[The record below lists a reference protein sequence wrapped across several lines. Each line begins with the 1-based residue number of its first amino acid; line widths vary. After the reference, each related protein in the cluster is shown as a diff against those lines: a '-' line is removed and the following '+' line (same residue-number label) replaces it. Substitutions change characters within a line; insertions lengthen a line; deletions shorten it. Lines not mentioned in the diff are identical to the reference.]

1 MQPPL
6 TASQVAAPE
15 EDSVATNARPSQG
28 TIIPKPG
35 TIRGAPLTQVS
46 IPIPRPSVSP
56 SHVPPIIRE
65 TPVVN
70 PTSREPKN
78 TPAAASQRNSEVIRQ
93 IAVPVER
100 PSPAPSP
107 VPGPAAESDDQ
118 RAAKRRRIST
128 ANEDAIAEAAETR
141 TPGQDSCVDTE
152 ADAPSSSAM
161 VGPEPPSQI
170 YSQPIRQSIESAQPA
185 KIKKPRISKQAKA
198 KKRALRDEAA
208 SIVADAIGERP
219 RKRKKTTKVHSQKQA
234 ETMGTQQVLEEPA
247 VEESGGPMKKRKPKK
262 KYKKRES
269 TPEGAEDIQI
279 VPDQVTMSEL
289 TGNVRTGRRSSRDK
303 ELQILQEAE
312 KDKKK
317 LARKKAREGNTEEPA
332 PGNEEPVE
340 TAEERLERLA
350 QERRRSASLERAA
363 PRTVIIDGQIQLDEA
378 SLVIDRHARAA
389 RDREVDVVDF
399 IEESELTRRVNS
411 NSWLK
416 VDRSGGWNE
425 ALTEQFYEG
434 LRMFGTDFHMIS
446 KMFPGR
452 TRHAVKLKFNKEEK
466 FNAWRIEST
475 LKGEKL
481 AVDMDE
487 YSKLTNTVFSDPKD
501 LDREMA
507 DDKKKIEEE
516 EAQAKAA
523 MEEAEKERA
532 DHAAREAAENREED
546 SAEESEGNGE
556 KTDYVT
562 MKMKRRMAKKKGK
575 ENYTKRK
582 SAPGASSGGVTS

>member
-1 MQPPL
+1 M
-6 TASQVAAPE
+6 
-15 EDSVATNARPSQG
+15 
-28 TIIPKPG
+28 
-35 TIRGAPLTQVS
+35 
-46 IPIPRPSVSP
+46 
-56 SHVPPIIRE
+56 
-65 TPVVN
+65 VN
-70 PTSREPKN
+70 PPNREPTN
-78 TPAAASQRNSEVIRQ
+78 TSAAASQRTPEVIRQ
-93 IAVPVER
+93 ITGTAER

-107 VPGPAAESDDQ
+107 VPRPGAESDEP

-128 ANEDAIAEAAETR
+128 AKEDAIAEAAESR
-141 TPGQDSCVDTE
+141 TPGEDACVDTE
-152 ADAPSSSAM
+152 ADAPSSSTM
-161 VGPEPPSQI
+161 PGPEPPSQI

-185 KIKKPRISKQAKA
+185 KSKKPRISKQAKA

-208 SIVADAIGERP
+208 SIVADAVGEHP
-219 RKRKKTTKVHSQKQA
+219 RKTKKTTKAHPQKQA
-234 ETMGTQQVLEEPA
+234 ETIRTQQRIG
-247 VEESGGPMKKRKPKK
+247 ESAAGRSGDPVKKRQTKK
-262 KYKKRES
+262 HKKRER

-279 VPDQVTMSEL
+279 VPTQVTMSEL
-289 TGNVRTGRRSSRDK
+289 TGNVRTGSRSSRDK
-303 ELQILQEAE
+303 ELQIMQEAD

-317 LARKKAREGNTEEPA
+317 LARKNAREGNTEEPA
-332 PGNEEPVE
+332 PGNEEPAE
-340 TAEERLERLA
+340 TAEERLKRLA
-350 QERRRSASLERAA
+350 QERRRSPSPDRAA

-389 RDREVDVVDF
+389 RDREVDDVDF
-399 IEESELTRRVNS
+399 IEENELTRRVNS
-411 NSWLK
+411 YSWLK

-466 FNAWRIEST
+466 RNAWRIEST

-481 AVDMDE
+481 AVDIDE
-487 YSKLTNTVFSDPKD
+487 YSRLTDTVFSDPKD

-532 DHAAREAAENREED
+532 DHAAREAAANREED
-546 SAEESEGNGE
+546 SAEESEGHAE

-562 MKMKRRMAKKKGK
+562 MKMKRRMQKKKGV
-575 ENYTKRK
+575 ENWRKRK
-582 SAPGASSGGVTS
+582 AAPGASSGGVTS

>member
-1 MQPPL
+1 M
-6 TASQVAAPE
+6 
-15 EDSVATNARPSQG
+15 
-28 TIIPKPG
+28 
-35 TIRGAPLTQVS
+35 
-46 IPIPRPSVSP
+46 
-56 SHVPPIIRE
+56 
-65 TPVVN
+65 
-70 PTSREPKN
+70 
-78 TPAAASQRNSEVIRQ
+78 
-93 IAVPVER
+93 
-100 PSPAPSP
+100 
-107 VPGPAAESDDQ
+107 
-118 RAAKRRRIST
+118 
-128 ANEDAIAEAAETR
+128 
-141 TPGQDSCVDTE
+141 
-152 ADAPSSSAM
+152 
-161 VGPEPPSQI
+161 
-170 YSQPIRQSIESAQPA
+170 
-185 KIKKPRISKQAKA
+185 
-198 KKRALRDEAA
+198 
-208 SIVADAIGERP
+208 
-219 RKRKKTTKVHSQKQA
+219 
-234 ETMGTQQVLEEPA
+234 
-247 VEESGGPMKKRKPKK
+247 
-262 KYKKRES
+262 
-269 TPEGAEDIQI
+269 
-279 VPDQVTMSEL
+279 
-289 TGNVRTGRRSSRDK
+289 
-303 ELQILQEAE
+303 QEAE

-332 PGNEEPVE
+332 PENEEPAE
-340 TAEERLERLA
+340 TAEGRLERLA
-350 QERRRSASLERAA
+350 QERRRSTSLERAA
-363 PRTVIIDGQIQLDEA
+363 PRTIIIDGQIQLDEA

-399 IEESELTRRVNS
+399 IDENELTRRVNS

-466 FNAWRIEST
+466 CNAWRIEST

-546 SAEESEGNGE
+546 SAEESEGNGQ

-575 ENYTKRK
+575 ENWVKRK